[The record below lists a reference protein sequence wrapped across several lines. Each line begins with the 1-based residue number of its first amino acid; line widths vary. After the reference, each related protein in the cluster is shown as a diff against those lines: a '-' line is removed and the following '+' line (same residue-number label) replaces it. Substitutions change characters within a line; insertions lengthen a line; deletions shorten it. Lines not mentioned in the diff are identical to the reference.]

1 MGRTVYMRPEQHR
14 AAACHGFEQIV
25 ATDRDEAAIA
35 IATAMLQQGKEPSE
49 IAEIVLQSI
58 QDDHFYILP
67 HPAWDDI
74 VRKRV
79 EHILGRVEPVTMD
92 LEDMMRRRAAGE
104 KF

>member
-1 MGRTVYMRPEQHR
+1 
-14 AAACHGFEQIV
+14 
-25 ATDRDEAAIA
+25 
-35 IATAMLQQGKEPSE
+35 MLKQGKEPSE
-49 IAEIVLQSI
+49 IAEIVLESI
-58 QDDHFYILP
+58 QNDHFYILP

-79 EHILGRVEPVTMD
+79 EKVLERHEPLAVD